1 VIITPEI
8 AAPIM
13 KSTPLTS
20 ANRTKL
26 ESVSEPA
33 AIKPMHATAIKLANL
48 ETALLTAEAIPP

>member
-1 VIITPEI
+1 
-8 AAPIM
+8 M

-26 ESVSEPA
+26 ESVSVPA

-48 ETALLTAEAIPP
+48 ETALLTADAIPP